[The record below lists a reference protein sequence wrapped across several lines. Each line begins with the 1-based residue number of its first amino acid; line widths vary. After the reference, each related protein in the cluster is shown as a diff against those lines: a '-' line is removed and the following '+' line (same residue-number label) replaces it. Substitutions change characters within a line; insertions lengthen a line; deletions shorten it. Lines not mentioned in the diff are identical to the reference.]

1 MVHLIC
7 TNNVNAYVS
16 KIYSGGLIFSLYV
29 NWVAHLGEC
38 IRGACVRGVL
48 ARFCGVGGKLLFPCE
63 IAYYGGFFA
72 SIGEVWMLGGWLGI
86 RLSFG
91 IPEQSDLGP

>member
-1 MVHLIC
+1 M
-7 TNNVNAYVS
+7 
-16 KIYSGGLIFSLYV
+16 
-29 NWVAHLGEC
+29 
-38 IRGACVRGVL
+38 RGVL

>member
-1 MVHLIC
+1 MFPKFIQVGLYS
-7 TNNVNAYVS
+7 AYVL
-16 KIYSGGLIFSLYV
+16 IGLRTWGRVFAELV
-29 NWVAHLGEC
+29 CGV
-38 IRGACVRGVL
+38 VL